1 MFQIHFSCCF
11 LYLYC
16 KVLFREKF
24 SCLTL
29 NYKVYIHRFCC
40 LSWFFCKSKKS
51 APVSLQHSSTT
62 LTSKAKYLLKC
73 IHSSMLTRQEE
84 GILAIF
90 PFWKLNIFIC
100 SFSTKW
106 LAHFLIQKRWRNE
119 GFKST
124 SDMQLYKWRVTWNY
138 KCIPSIITL
147 HWKKF
152 FKISLLALTKKV
164 SLKSFNQYCL
174 QHVKYIFDII
184 II

>member
-1 MFQIHFSCCF
+1 MFQIHFSCCV

-16 KVLFREKF
+16 KVFFREKF

-29 NYKVYIHRFCC
+29 NYKAYIHRFCC

-51 APVSLQHSSTT
+51 APVSLQHSSGT
-62 LTSKAKYLLKC
+62 LTSMAKYLLKC
-73 IHSSMLTRQEE
+73 IHSSMLTRQEK

-100 SFSTKW
+100 GFSTKW

-124 SDMQLYKWRVTWNY
+124 SDMPLYKWRVTWIRA
-138 KCIPSIITL
+138 CIPFKYIITSYRR
-147 HWKKF
+147 KY
-152 FKISLLALTKKV
+152 FKISLLPLTKKV
-164 SLKSFNQYCL
+164 SLKKHNQYCL
-174 QHVKYIFDII
+174 QCK
-184 II
+184 